1 MSEYECGVCEPD
13 EFDGVFSAY
22 CAFDRFEW
30 FVCNGFVVR
39 ILFVVRQTEKKRLT
53 INANWLYAKLIV
65 SCRPSSPPAPSRLF
79 SRCFH
84 HTQTS
89 IRRKFWLKLS
99 VFSNSRRQCL
109 EACKR
114 LVRRIFIMNCVA
126 GQLSQYSVAKPSKK
140 TRRFIV
146 AEQTSALLRTIKIA
160 IFGRR
165 TK

>member
-1 MSEYECGVCEPD
+1 MSV
-13 EFDGVFSAY
+13 VSANQMNSMA
-22 CAFDRFEW
+22 CSRRIALLFGSNDS
-30 FVCNGFVVR
+30 FVTALSYVYF
-39 ILFVVRQTEKKRLT
+39 LSFARQKKKWLT